1 MISSIFASISGIVSS
16 FRRHAVA
23 SHNVANAGTYGY
35 KARRIVAQENRTGG
49 VDSTHLQ
56 RMNSQGP
63 LIHTGRPLDLALHG
77 EGFFNSNRMM
87 EQSPIAGLVS
97 SP

>member
-16 FRRHAVA
+16 FRRHDVTAQ
-23 SHNVANAGTYGY
+23 NVTKADTYGY
-35 KARRIVAQENRTGG
+35 KVCRIVAQENRTGG
-49 VDSTHLQ
+49 ADSTHLQ
-56 RMNSQGP
+56 RINSQGP